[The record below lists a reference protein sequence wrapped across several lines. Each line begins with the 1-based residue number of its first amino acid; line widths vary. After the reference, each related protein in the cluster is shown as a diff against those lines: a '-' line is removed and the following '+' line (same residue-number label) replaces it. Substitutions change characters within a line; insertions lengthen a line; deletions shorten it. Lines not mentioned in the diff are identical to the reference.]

1 MSWPIHMY
9 MYGRMS
15 QVQGAIIIRLL
26 CIESFPVKDIVYCN
40 AESFFTFKLAWILHV
55 PKFGSSQSGKS
66 RQAKSANTKVI
77 HRQQPAGGEG
87 LVTRLLV
94 PLHLRKL
101 MQACEQI
108 VY

>member
-1 MSWPIHMY
+1 MLSHFLPSNWP
-9 MYGRMS
+9 GSSMS
-15 QVQGAIIIRLL
+15 QSLAHPRVGNQG
-26 CIESFPVKDIVYCN
+26 
-40 AESFFTFKLAWILHV
+40 
-55 PKFGSSQSGKS
+55 
-66 RQAKSANTKVI
+66 RQKSANTKVI